1 MTEHHTDADT
11 LRSTA
16 PRTTAR
22 LMSFLYRAAA
32 DLSAATINAR
42 SAIEAEHA
50 RRGRALCAAM
60 FVDLAAA
67 TTPSDSKDLLEELTC
82 SHI

>member
-1 MTEHHTDADT
+1 MTEHHTDTAAPRT
-11 LRSTA
+11 PA

-42 SAIEAEHA
+42 SDIEAEHA
-50 RRGRALCAAM
+50 QRGRALCAAM
-60 FVDLAAA
+60 FVAA
-67 TTPSDSKDLLEELTC
+67 TKHPDVETSRS
-82 SHI
+82 

>member
-1 MTEHHTDADT
+1 MTEHHTHADT
-11 LRSTA
+11 PRATA

-42 SAIEAEHA
+42 NDIDADHA

-60 FVDLAAA
+60 FVDL
-67 TTPSDSKDLLEELTC
+67 TNTPTDQVRR
-82 SHI
+82 